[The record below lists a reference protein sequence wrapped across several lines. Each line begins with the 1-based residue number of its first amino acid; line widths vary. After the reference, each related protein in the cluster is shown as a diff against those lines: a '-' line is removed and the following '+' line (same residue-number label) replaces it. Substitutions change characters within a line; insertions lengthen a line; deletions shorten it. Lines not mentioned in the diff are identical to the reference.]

1 MWELQVV
8 CNAMLGSENPHQLS
22 YALNHDHMS
31 ELSGCAVSGQTQQQS
46 DNDGWRVYEE

>member
-8 CNAMLGSENPHQLS
+8 CNAMLGSDDPHQLS